1 MDTSLL
7 GLYKQ
12 RHFWGSGSFA
22 YAVHALPIN
31 MLQKDPVVASYLL
44 ASRASHITP
53 GHGVSEEET
62 RDPELPCNLS
72 KVHSRQAAKL
82 GFTLRSP

>member
-1 MDTSLL
+1 MPLL

-31 MLQKDPVVASYLL
+31 VLQKDPVVASALL
-44 ASRASHITP
+44 ESRALTSDA
-53 GHGVSEEET
+53 E
-62 RDPELPCNLS
+62 NL
-72 KVHSRQAAKL
+72 
-82 GFTLRSP
+82 G